1 MNLFTAKNARSI
13 VRIGSMGVK
22 TTRKFTAVSLAA
34 LAIAFAAPAAFAQG
48 PIWVVD
54 GELVD
59 GDAQAPA
66 EEGAE
71 QGAERHR
78 YDDHRIQLEAGR
90 RYSLSVNSDAFDPIA
105 RLLRPG
111 SPDVIAENDDSGE
124 TLNSR
129 IAYTPA
135 ESGDYILRVTG
146 FAADARGAYH
156 AEAAQLPPLPAP
168 VAQPTQNVP
177 VTGTWALFQGELA
190 ATDPEIDGKHYD
202 DYLIHVGAG
211 QVRYISLEGQG
222 FDALVQV
229 LRASEREGGETLEQD
244 DDTGAGLNSLLAFA
258 PDEAG
263 DYIVRV
269 TTFGENSTGSYRLWV
284 SQ

>member
-1 MNLFTAKNARSI
+1 M
-13 VRIGSMGVK
+13 
-22 TTRKFTAVSLAA
+22 RKFTAVSLAA
-34 LAIAFAAPAAFAQG
+34 LAIALAAPPAFAQG
-48 PIWVVD
+48 PIWIVD

-71 QGAERHR
+71 QGAARHR
-78 YDDHRIQLEAGR
+78 YDDHRIRLDAGR
-90 RYSLSVNSDAFDPIA
+90 RYRLSVNSEAFDPLA
-105 RLLRPG
+105 RLLRAG
-111 SPDVIAENDDSGE
+111 QTEVIAENDDSGE
-124 TLNSR
+124 SLNSR
-129 IAYTPA
+129 ISYTPA

-168 VAQPTQNVP
+168 ISQPTRNVP
-177 VTGTWALFQGELA
+177 VTGAWSLFEGDLA
-190 ATDPEIDGKHYD
+190 ATDPEIEGKHYD
-202 DYLIHVGAG
+202 DYLIQVAAG

-229 LRASEREGGETLEQD
+229 LRAGEREGGDPLEQD
-244 DDTGAGLNSLLAFA
+244 DDTGAGFNSLLAFA
-258 PDEAG
+258 PEEAG

-269 TTFGENSTGSYRLWV
+269 TTFGENTTGTYRLWV